1 MTSAE
6 KYVIILKSLKT
17 MKSYHI
23 LKTAGDYANL
33 IFAEIVNPAEERSL
47 YIKNVCPFLSFEGK
61 VFSFYEWV
69 A

>member
-1 MTSAE
+1 MQ
-6 KYVIILKSLKT
+6 I
-17 MKSYHI
+17 
-23 LKTAGDYANL
+23 